1 MRSVMRLFFAW
12 GLGLTFVLLV
22 AGASAQS
29 PVIEIDAES
38 GLPTA
43 SDIHGELA
51 ARIAEEV
58 NLELETSSIS
68 ALEEAK
74 SRRPSRAPNR
84 ETLGFYGVQI
94 DVRRD
99 GSLEVTETID
109 AYALGQQINRGIYRE
124 FSLLN
129 VERYHHRIPTM
140 LFL

>member
-1 MRSVMRLFFAW
+1 MTSMRYVMRRFFAW

-22 AGASAQS
+22 AGASAQPS
-29 PVIEIDAES
+29 VIEIDAES
-38 GLPTA
+38 GLPTS
-43 SDIHGELA
+43 SDIQGELA
-51 ARIAEEV
+51 ARIAAEV

-84 ETLGFYGVQI
+84 ETLGFYDVQI
-94 DVRRD
+94 DVLRD
-99 GSLEVTETID
+99 GSLDVTETID

-129 VERYHHRIPTM
+129 VERLSLIHI
-140 LFL
+140 